1 MTTSTPFWLNEPS
14 ILLDRNNVFNIWPSK
29 TMSKN
34 EKLNAISRMI
44 ILLTTLGFLIT
55 KQFKIIITGIIT
67 LAVIV
72 LIQSIQKKNKIK
84 LDKTEAFTNANYY
97 ELIKDDYNTPT
108 NKNPVMNV
116 LLTEI
121 QDNPTRKSAA
131 PTFNPIVS
139 EDINTATREFITN
152 EFKDPNIDE
161 KLFKDLGDNF
171 AFDQSMRTWYA
182 TPNTQIPNDQK
193 KFAEFC
199 YGNMKTNKEIQ

>member
-14 ILLDRNNVFNIWPSK
+14 ILLDRNNVFNIWPSN

-139 EDINTATREFITN
+139 EDINTATKEFITN

>member
-1 MTTSTPFWLNEPS
+1 MTTTTSFWLNEPS

>member
-1 MTTSTPFWLNEPS
+1 MNH
-14 ILLDRNNVFNIWPSK
+14 SK
-29 TMSKN
+29 PRTHSKIF
-34 EKLNAISRMI
+34 E
-44 ILLTTLGFLIT
+44 
-55 KQFKIIITGIIT
+55 
-67 LAVIV
+67 

-139 EDINTATREFITN
+139 EDINTATKEFITN

>member
-44 ILLTTLGFLIT
+44 ILLTTLRFLIT

-199 YGNMKTNKEIQ
+199 YGNMKTNREIQ